1 MKICVEVTVWS
12 TPGFFTPRHRGRRF
26 SRHRGP
32 HHLAPHATTTEV
44 VMSNAPPM
52 ERRQGGP
59 APPPLVA
66 NTMDKVLATP
76 PPPGWCMNV
85 HGYRPCPT
93 RAARG
98 GVSQLQHRRTNFCW
112 SLFDAEDTWLAS
124 IGGRCLTPRTR
135 GWPPSVNQPSAP
147 T

>member
-76 PPPGWCMNV
+76 PPPGCHSDSDRCALW
-85 HGYRPCPT
+85 HG
-93 RAARG
+93 
-98 GVSQLQHRRTNFCW
+98 F
-112 SLFDAEDTWLAS
+112 
-124 IGGRCLTPRTR
+124 IGALCSDQRDSSG
-135 GWPPSVNQPSAP
+135 
-147 T
+147 